1 MVCLI
6 ESNPEVREQI
16 QNLADKL
23 GTEYDIA
30 KIILQENNGY
40 DLDKAPNGAQSK
52 LYKDLLEAFNGDE
65 QQALIAKAKTYLQP
79 FFNWFGEWTAD
90 DKTNVSKVV
99 DENGEPLVVYHGGAQ
114 DIQIFKT
121 SSEQSSNTGYGTY
134 TDKKTGETIP
144 VDSNR
149 TMFFSSNKYVARSY
163 AHLHGIQYYSSLL
176 YKVNDIIQNSV
187 FNGDNPRISFSK
199 QVFQNGASDVYEL
212 FTKLSEVNP
221 RFQKLREYAETINKQ
236 GKTLNARDVSQVRQM
251 LIDARDNL
259 EKFSDQYL
267 MNRSQWEDSIN
278 TGRQIIDQYNNSQK
292 IKDLQR
298 GEIPEPI
305 LKEWEIYKNII
316 QDRDRLALPKISNYD
331 TLSVWL
337 YNGYEASYMEYDGE
351 FLYLRDDNVEKYKKR
366 KVIDMSEDEIKQYFD
381 TMYEKSSHSLQKLK
395 QDASRID
402 SKSQS
407 YGVFLNIKN
416 PFIHDYRGTHQGQ
429 GYRQNERIPFGYVA
443 ARQVDK
449 AIKENYDG
457 VVYQNLYDPYLADNY
472 GVFNSNQIKNVYNS
486 GSYSTTNPN
495 QYYKKSDTTY
505 HKEAEGRLETI
516 GEFTNTQELIDY
528 ILTLDNVDERLKN
541 LLKTLRQEST
551 SLLID
556 EYLPEDRVAEY
567 FGYVRLYAPRI
578 NEVSNQEFA
587 EDVAHEIMHHY
598 LQLYYDTNPEFRSKL
613 DDIQSRYKQSSDNKD
628 YYGFTG
634 DSAEFLMEFM
644 TNRAFRL
651 HLKIRS
657 NNIFNDV
664 IKAII
669 AVLKKLFTGK
679 KTKVSFNKELQ
690 ELEDTIY
697 DLLSRVNKGD
707 IQHYTIESY
716 NNVSKRYRASSNPSI
731 SNRSIKLYDK
741 IRKGLNNR
749 LKAIKHYSTKNI
761 KAENQLQTLMQ
772 DLSNLDAIEGTLE
785 FIDHVSQSIQ
795 DCIRFLNTPYS
806 NINYKQIRQLSDDY
820 IGFYKPLIDEVFS
833 AFVNTD
839 DFKNIPDY
847 DQILESVRTIQSDMS
862 MIDIKFNEL
871 LKNKGKQLL
880 VDHLNSTNTP
890 QEFIDRILNWLD
902 DPTNDGNFLT
912 TWLGMSSESTNEVIT
927 TIANILNSVMNET
940 QRKTYQKGIELVK
953 ILDKAKKKYG
963 NDVQKILYEL
973 DNNGKYT
980 GFMVRKLN
988 YGQMRQDYIDYTEK
1002 LAKKLGIQKDNEG
1015 KFIMPEDLTVLDKWL
1030 TGINKFYS
1038 DHAERRFTP
1047 QYYELRNRMLS
1058 HETRQA
1064 LDEINTAINEILD
1077 YVYEDGV
1084 YYENLL
1090 TPQMFNKLQQLR
1102 RNKKLLSIEYNLDG
1116 TMKTGLQLQI
1126 AREIQAFNKAIYGD
1140 NPESKVNYKKFKE
1153 DEAKVIARY
1162 GKDSDEHKYWIAR
1175 NTTTRLTQEFYD
1187 RMDNL
1192 QSNKNQQSQ
1201 TYKELVDKRSQ
1212 LLKIYRQNG
1221 IVNVDELS
1229 ESDKQMLLQLDQ
1241 DIADAY
1247 VLLDSQYDENQDK
1260 FNDFATINTTEQYDR
1275 DYRAASINQATF
1287 DQWFNDN
1294 HYEDAKGNMR
1304 PASYYTYLWAKEAR
1318 YVETVPTGR
1327 YSQLEA
1333 LPQYTN
1339 NNFDINGPAIQPKK
1353 SLYDNSKQYNKI
1365 MQSKELRDLYNAV
1378 LDTMREANKLISY
1391 FTSTDTYKMPQI
1403 EARMLQVLSRSNGLF
1418 DAIGYASNDIITT
1431 KADDTDYVDEFLVKP
1446 NGQPLKLIPTRYIK
1460 MLSNTN
1466 NISTDAIG
1474 SVIQYY
1480 SMALNYSG
1488 MSEQQDKIE
1497 ILLKLLYE
1505 STMTTKKG
1513 YKGKGS
1519 MNYYQQAQAL
1529 VDRIMYGRKVDPIKA
1544 NIGGKEINISKA
1556 LNNIRNWVS
1565 KVNLSFNF
1573 NTIGV
1578 SFLTDATYTTLE
1590 AKLGRFFNSKDF
1602 SYAKKR
1608 FLQELPEI
1616 LANTGNPVPTTV
1628 VGYLM
1633 QLNQVVRDN
1642 QEIFSRLDQSAALR
1656 AINQHFWYLGYT
1668 QTDYTVK
1675 SHSLISIYHSYKLI
1689 KNNGF
1694 MSRDQFIN
1702 KFYPNDR
1709 KKGEVEFDHLDSIT
1723 LIDAYE
1729 KYKDG
1734 FRVKPQYQEFVTQS
1748 LQDQV
1753 KNRIEIVTKRI
1764 DGTLRDIDKAKIHAN
1779 SVTAYLTQHRNFM
1792 INGLHQRFKGRT
1804 YNQDMQV
1811 IENGYYPTTYRF
1823 LSNVIGNKHY
1833 AVKQILEDYN
1843 NLDESE
1849 QYAIRRVLYDL
1860 ALVAS
1865 TTIVALTVM
1874 HIVDSDD
1881 DYSNWFTEEI
1891 AYLALRSAF
1900 EFRSMYNPVELMSL
1914 IKSPT
1919 AAFSYF
1925 ENQYNILGILNPLNY
1940 IYGKTPW
1947 TAIDRGV
1954 YEGWPRILKTI
1965 IKTTPFK
1972 NILEIQDPKAKRNY
1986 LKNQLMSF

>member
-6 ESNPEVREQI
+6 ESNPRVRGQI

-40 DLDKAPNGAQSK
+40 DLDKAPNGAKSK
-52 LYKDLLEAFNGDE
+52 LYKDLLELFNGDE

-79 FFNWFGEWTAD
+79 FFNWFGEWTSD

-99 DENGEPLVVYHGGAQ
+99 DENGEPLIVYHGSKKG
-114 DIQIFKT
+114 INVFK
-121 SSEQSSNTGYGTY
+121 
-134 TDKKTGETIP
+134 
-144 VDSNR
+144 
-149 TMFFSSNKYVARSY
+149 
-163 AHLHGIQYYSSLL
+163 
-176 YKVNDIIQNSV
+176 
-187 FNGDNPRISFSK
+187 
-199 QVFQNGASDVYEL
+199 SD
-212 FTKLSEVNP
+212 
-221 RFQKLREYAETINKQ
+221 
-236 GKTLNARDVSQVRQM
+236 G
-251 LIDARDNL
+251 
-259 EKFSDQYL
+259 
-267 MNRSQWEDSIN
+267 
-278 TGRQIIDQYNNSQK
+278 YNN
-292 IKDLQR
+292 
-298 GEIPEPI
+298 
-305 LKEWEIYKNII
+305 IYFA
-316 QDRDRLALPKISNYD
+316 DGHTAMTY
-331 TLSVWL
+331 
-337 YNGYEASYMEYDGE
+337 GYTPYA
-351 FLYLRDDNVEKYKKR
+351 
-366 KVIDMSEDEIKQYFD
+366 
-381 TMYEKSSHSLQKLK
+381 
-395 QDASRID
+395 
-402 SKSQS
+402 
-407 YGVFLNIKN
+407 VFLNIKN
-416 PFIHDYRGTHQGQ
+416 PINIKGNNKSISQASLDYTDNKYNRITGVQL
-429 GYRQNERIPFGYVA
+429 NENNA
-443 ARQVDK
+443 
-449 AIKENYDG
+449 DG
-457 VVYQNLYDPYLADNY
+457 VIYSNVEDIGPILKEQRKDIIDSWIKIYNNNGLSTIYVVQNP
-472 GVFNSNQIKNVYNS
+472 NQIKSATDNI
-486 GSYSTTNPN
+486 GSYSADNDN
-495 QYYKKSDTTY
+495 IYYKEGETVGN
-505 HKEAEGRLETI
+505 KEAEGRLETI
-516 GEFTNTQELIDY
+516 GEFTNTQQLVDY
-528 ILTLDNVDERLKN
+528 ILTLDNVDLELKK
-541 LLKTLRQEST
+541 LLQVLRQEST
-551 SLLID
+551 RLVI
-556 EYLPEDRVAEY
+556 EEFQPGKAVAAY
-567 FGYVRLYAPRI
+567 AGYVKLYAPVV
-578 NEVSNQEFA
+578 NSVSNQEFA
-587 EDVAHEIMHHY
+587 EDVAHEMLHHY
-598 LQLYYDTNPEFRSKL
+598 LQQYYNTHPEFRSKL
-613 DDIQSRYKQSSDNKD
+613 DQLQDKYRKTTTDPDQ
-628 YYGFTG
+628 YGFTG
-634 DSAEFLMEFM
+634 SSVEFLNEFM
-644 TNRAFRL
+644 VNRSFRYG
-651 HLKIRS
+651 LKRDNVSFFEELLQI
-657 NNIFNDV
+657 ITQ
-664 IKAII
+664 AI
-669 AVLKKLFTGK
+669 KKLFTGAK
-679 KTKVSFNKELQ
+679 PRRQFNSELKA
-690 ELEDTIY
+690 LENTIY
-697 DLLSRVNKGD
+697 DLLSKVNKWD
-707 IQHYTIESY
+707 IEHYTENTYKHVVFRQST
-716 NNVSKRYRASSNPSI
+716 SRPSTV
-731 SNRSIKLYDK
+731 SNRSKKLYDK
-741 IRKGLNNR
+741 IRKGLENR
-749 LKAIKHYSTKNI
+749 LKAIKHYSNKNI
-761 KAENQLQTLMQ
+761 KAENQLQTLIQ

-847 DQILESVRTIQSDMS
+847 NQILESVRTIQSDMS

-927 TIANILNSVMNET
+927 TIANILSSVMNET
-940 QRKTYQKGIELVK
+940 QRRTYQKGIELVK

-980 GFMVRKLN
+980 GLMVRKLN

-1153 DEAKVIARY
+1153 DEAKVIAKY
-1162 GKDSDEHKYWIAR
+1162 GKDSDEHKYWLAR

-1187 RMDNL
+1187 RLDNL

-1221 IVNVDELS
+1221 IVNIDELS

-1247 VLLDSQYDENQDK
+1247 VVLDSQYDENQDK

-1275 DYRAASINQATF
+1275 DYRAASVNQATF
-1287 DQWFNDN
+1287 DQWFKDN

-1391 FTSTDTYKMPQI
+1391 FTSTDNYKMPQI

-1418 DAIGYASNDIITT
+1418 DAIGYAFNDVITT

-1466 NISTDAIG
+1466 NISTDAVG

-1529 VDRIMYGRKVDPIKA
+1529 VDRTMYGRKVDPIKV
-1544 NIGGKEINISKA
+1544 NIGKKEINVSKA

-1578 SFLTDATYTTLE
+1578 SFLTDTTYTTLE

-1608 FLQELPEI
+1608 FLQELPEM

-1642 QEIFSRLDQSAALR
+1642 QEIFGRLDQSAALR

-1668 QTDYTVK
+1668 QSDYAVK

-1702 KFYPNDR
+1702 KFYPNNR
-1709 KKGEVEFDHLDSIT
+1709 KKGEVEFDHLNSIT

-1811 IENGYYPTTYRF
+1811 IEDGYYPTTYRF
-1823 LSNVIGNKHY
+1823 LSNIIGNKHY

-1925 ENQYNILGILNPLNY
+1925 ENQYNILGILNPLSY

-1954 YEGWPRILKTI
+1954 YEGWPRILKTM

>member
-6 ESNPEVREQI
+6 ESDPKVREQI

-30 KIILQENNGY
+30 KIILQENNGH
-40 DLDKAPNGAQSK
+40 DLDKAPNGAESK

-65 QQALIAKAKTYLQP
+65 QQVLIAKAKTYLQP
-79 FFNWFGEWTAD
+79 FFNWFGEWTSD

-99 DENGEPLVVYHGGAQ
+99 DENGEPLIVYHGTDQYGFT
-114 DIQIFKT
+114 IFDPRMSDDKISLFA
-121 SSEQSSNTGYGTY
+121 SSSKGIASTY
-134 TDKKTGETIP
+134 TKFMPIMNEVIRQKLI
-144 VDSNR
+144 DSNAKQLIENEQWDEVSR
-149 TMFFSSNKYVARSY
+149 IIRNIYGFNPFFDFDSESDYYNQEEQDLAKYIRDNNLSLEEAKIAFYELWDLRDKGY
-163 AHLHGIQYYSSLL
+163 KKGAYSIR
-176 YKVNDIIQNSV
+176 N
-187 FNGDNPRISFSK
+187 FNG
-199 QVFQNGASDVYEL
+199 
-212 FTKLSEVNP
+212 
-221 RFQKLREYAETINKQ
+221 
-236 GKTLNARDVSQVRQM
+236 
-251 LIDARDNL
+251 
-259 EKFSDQYL
+259 
-267 MNRSQWEDSIN
+267 
-278 TGRQIIDQYNNSQK
+278 IIKIYNNFQHDYQGRFVEEGVIFSGSKEELIEALNIQSK
-292 IKDLQR
+292 I
-298 GEIPEPI
+298 
-305 LKEWEIYKNII
+305 Y
-316 QDRDRLALPKISNYD
+316 S
-331 TLSVWL
+331 L
-337 YNGYEASYMEYDGE
+337 Y
-351 FLYLRDDNVEKYKKR
+351 
-366 KVIDMSEDEIKQYFD
+366 
-381 TMYEKSSHSLQKLK
+381 
-395 QDASRID
+395 
-402 SKSQS
+402 
-407 YGVFLNIKN
+407 LNIKN
-416 PFIHDYRGTHQGQ
+416 PLVVDNR
-429 GYRQNERIPFGYVA
+429 NEYGNSLFWNNLQFETKDGKLLNTTRSVSRYA
-443 ARQVDK
+443 
-449 AIKENYDG
+449 KENGYDG
-457 VVYQNLYDPYLADNY
+457 VIFKSISDYGPYPNKYSKLTDYDIIQMTLHEDEDSFDKAGYTKSDIFIS
-472 GVFNSNQIKNVYNS
+472 FNSNQIKSATGNS
-486 GSYSTTNPN
+486 GEFSTTNN
-495 QYYKKSDTTY
+495 DIRYKESKTTY

-528 ILTLDNVDERLKN
+528 IITLDNVDENLKK
-541 LLKTLRQEST
+541 LLTVLRQEKT
-551 SLLID
+551 SLVID
-556 EYLPEDRVAEY
+556 EFQPKEGVASYE
-567 FGYVRLYAPRI
+567 GYVKLYAPRVNSI
-578 NEVSNQEFA
+578 SNQEFA

-613 DDIQSRYKQSSDNKD
+613 DDIQSRYKQGSSNKY

-669 AVLKKLFTGK
+669 AVLKKLFIGK

-707 IQHYTIESY
+707 IQHYTIETY
-716 NNVSKRYRASSNPSI
+716 NNVSKRYRASSNPSV

-761 KAENQLQTLMQ
+761 KAENQLQTLIQ

-880 VDHLNSTNTP
+880 VDHLNYTNTP

-927 TIANILNSVMNET
+927 TIANILSSVMNET
-940 QRKTYQKGIELVK
+940 QRKTYEKGIELVK

-1015 KFIMPEDLTVLDKWL
+1015 KFIMPEDLATLDKWL

-1038 DHAERRFTP
+1038 DRAERRFTP

-1126 AREIQAFNKAIYGD
+1126 AREIQAFNRAIYGD

-1153 DEAKVIARY
+1153 DEAKVIAKY
-1162 GKDSDEHKYWIAR
+1162 GKDSDEHKYWLAR
-1175 NTTTRLTQEFYD
+1175 NTTTRLTQGFYD
-1187 RMDNL
+1187 RLDDL

-1221 IVNVDELS
+1221 IVNIDELS

-1247 VLLDSQYDENQDK
+1247 VVLDSQYDENQDK

-1275 DYRAASINQATF
+1275 DYRAASVNQATF
-1287 DQWFNDN
+1287 DQWFKDS

-1403 EARMLQVLSRSNGLF
+1403 EARMLQVLSRSNSLF
-1418 DAIGYASNDIITT
+1418 DAIGYAFNDVITT
-1431 KADDTDYVDEFLVKP
+1431 KSDDTDYVDEFLVKP

-1529 VDRIMYGRKVDPIKA
+1529 VDRIMYGRKVDPIKV
-1544 NIGGKEINISKA
+1544 NVGGKEINISKA

-1656 AINQHFWYLGYT
+1656 AMNQHFWYLGYT
-1668 QTDYTVK
+1668 QSDYTVK

-1694 MSRDQFIN
+1694 MSRDQFVN
-1702 KFYPNDR
+1702 KFYSNNR

-1811 IENGYYPTTYRF
+1811 IEDGYYPTTYRF

-1833 AVKQILEDYN
+1833 AIKQILEDYN

-1947 TAIDRGV
+1947 TSIDRGV

-1965 IKTTPFK
+1965 VKTTPFK

>member
-6 ESNPEVREQI
+6 ESKPEIREQI

-40 DLDKAPNGAQSK
+40 DLDKAPNGAESK

-99 DENGEPLVVYHGGAQ
+99 DENGEPLVVYHGTDQYGFT
-114 DIQIFKT
+114 IFDPRMSDDKISLFA
-121 SSEQSSNTGYGTY
+121 SSSKGIASTY
-134 TDKKTGETIP
+134 TKFMPIMNEVIRQKLI
-144 VDSNR
+144 DSNAKQLIENEQWDEVSR
-149 TMFFSSNKYVARSY
+149 IIRNVYGFNPFFDSDSEFDYYNQEEQDLAKYIRDNNLSLEEAKIAFYELWDLRDKGY
-163 AHLHGIQYYSSLL
+163 KKGAYSIR
-176 YKVNDIIQNSV
+176 N
-187 FNGDNPRISFSK
+187 FNG
-199 QVFQNGASDVYEL
+199 
-212 FTKLSEVNP
+212 
-221 RFQKLREYAETINKQ
+221 
-236 GKTLNARDVSQVRQM
+236 
-251 LIDARDNL
+251 
-259 EKFSDQYL
+259 
-267 MNRSQWEDSIN
+267 
-278 TGRQIIDQYNNSQK
+278 IIKIYNNFQHDYQGRFVEEGVIFSGSKEELIEALNIQSK
-292 IKDLQR
+292 I
-298 GEIPEPI
+298 
-305 LKEWEIYKNII
+305 Y
-316 QDRDRLALPKISNYD
+316 S
-331 TLSVWL
+331 L
-337 YNGYEASYMEYDGE
+337 Y
-351 FLYLRDDNVEKYKKR
+351 
-366 KVIDMSEDEIKQYFD
+366 
-381 TMYEKSSHSLQKLK
+381 
-395 QDASRID
+395 
-402 SKSQS
+402 
-407 YGVFLNIKN
+407 LNIKN
-416 PFIHDYRGTHQGQ
+416 PLVVDNR
-429 GYRQNERIPFGYVA
+429 NEYGNSLFWNNLQFETKDGKLLNTTRSVSKYA
-443 ARQVDK
+443 
-449 AIKENYDG
+449 KENGYDG
-457 VVYQNLYDPYLADNY
+457 VIFKAISDYGPYPNKYSELTDFDIYQMTVHEDEDSFDKAGYTKSDIFIS
-472 GVFNSNQIKNVYNS
+472 FNSNQIKSATGNT
-486 GSYSTTNPN
+486 GEFSTTNN
-495 QYYKKSDTTY
+495 DIRYKESKTKY

-528 ILTLDNVDERLKN
+528 ILTLDNVDENLKK
-541 LLKTLRQEST
+541 LLTVLRQEKT
-551 SLLID
+551 ILVI
-556 EYLPEDRVAEY
+556 EEFKPEGAAAAY
-567 FGYVRLYAPRI
+567 GGYVKLYAPRVNAI
-578 NEVSNQEFA
+578 SNQEFA
-587 EDVAHEIMHHY
+587 EDVAHEMMHHY

-613 DDIQSRYKQSSDNKD
+613 DDIQSRYKQRSSNKD

-644 TNRAFRL
+644 TNRSFRL
-651 HLKIRS
+651 YLKIRS
-657 NNIFNDV
+657 GNIFHDIVN
-664 IKAII
+664 AII
-669 AVLKKLFTGK
+669 AVFKKLFTGK
-679 KTKVSFNKELQ
+679 KTESRFNKELQ

-697 DLLSRVNKGD
+697 NLLSIVNKGD
-707 IQHYTIESY
+707 IQHYTIEMY
-716 NNVSKRYRASSNPSI
+716 DNVSKRYKASSNPPI

-749 LKAIKHYSTKNI
+749 LKAIKHYSNKNI
-761 KAENQLQTLMQ
+761 KAENQLYTLIQ

-847 DQILESVRTIQSDMS
+847 NQILESVRTIQSDMS

-927 TIANILNSVMNET
+927 TIANILSSVMNET

-980 GFMVRKLN
+980 GLMVRKLN
-988 YGQMRQDYIDYTEK
+988 YGQMRQDYINYTEK

-1038 DHAERRFTP
+1038 EHAERRFTP

-1126 AREIQAFNKAIYGD
+1126 AREIQAFNRAIYGD

-1153 DEAKVIARY
+1153 DEAKVIAKY
-1162 GKDSDEHKYWIAR
+1162 GKDSDEHKYWLSR

-1187 RMDNL
+1187 RLDNL

-1221 IVNVDELS
+1221 IVNIDELS

-1247 VLLDSQYDENQDK
+1247 VVLDSQYDENQDK

-1275 DYRAASINQATF
+1275 DYRAASVNQATF
-1287 DQWFNDN
+1287 DQWFKDN

-1418 DAIGYASNDIITT
+1418 DAIGYAFNDVITT
-1431 KADDTDYVDEFLVKP
+1431 KSDDTDYVDEFLVKP

-1529 VDRIMYGRKVDPIKA
+1529 VDRIMYGRKVDPIKV

-1578 SFLTDATYTTLE
+1578 SFLTDATYTALE

-1668 QTDYTVK
+1668 QSDYTVK

-1702 KFYPNDR
+1702 KFYPNNR

-1811 IENGYYPTTYRF
+1811 IEDGYYPTTYRF

-1874 HIVDSDD
+1874 HLVDSDD

-1947 TAIDRGV
+1947 AAIDRGV
-1954 YEGWPRILKTI
+1954 YKGWPRILKTM